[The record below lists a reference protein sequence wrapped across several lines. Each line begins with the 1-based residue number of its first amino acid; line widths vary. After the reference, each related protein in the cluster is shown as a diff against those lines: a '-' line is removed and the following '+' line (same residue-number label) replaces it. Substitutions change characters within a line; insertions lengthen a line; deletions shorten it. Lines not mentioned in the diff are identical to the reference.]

1 MVSYL
6 LFYFVKSHRTYN
18 CLLAF
23 HRYSY
28 FHAPETEIKLFT
40 IIFFFFFAFQVMLND
55 ASRVLFNALEE
66 KVFFKEVTV
75 VVPRVWSS
83 ASCQKQIQ
91 VARGDLV
98 VRVSHKEFTVMEF

>member
-1 MVSYL
+1 
-6 LFYFVKSHRTYN
+6 
-18 CLLAF
+18 
-23 HRYSY
+23 
-28 FHAPETEIKLFT
+28 
-40 IIFFFFFAFQVMLND
+40 MLND

-98 VRVSHKEFTVMEF
+98 VRVSHKEFPLMEFKAWEYNASYNTTSY